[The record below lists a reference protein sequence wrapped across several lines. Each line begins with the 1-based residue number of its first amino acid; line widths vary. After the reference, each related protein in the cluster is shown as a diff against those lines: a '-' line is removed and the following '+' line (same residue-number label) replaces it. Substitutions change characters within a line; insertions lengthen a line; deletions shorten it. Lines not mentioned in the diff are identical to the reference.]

1 MSKKKNDKVRKNRPP
16 AKGQPQ
22 PFRDLT
28 ADRFLAT
35 QRNKI
40 EKLFEEE
47 EFEQAVDLLEPLT
60 DKYPNRPEV
69 FEMLGAGYVGLNFL
83 EDARDAFEKA
93 LYLTPEPEA
102 LARFNLANLYAVTG
116 FPLLAY
122 EQTRLINRIALNRE
136 LEEKEGAEDFLELT
150 EKVVHEMAAENKK
163 PRDRF
168 VEASLPLER
177 GQLALQRN
185 EPT

>member
-1 MSKKKNDKVRKNRPP
+1 MSKKNKPSKSRPQ
-16 AKGQPQ
+16 AKGQQ
-22 PFRDLT
+22 FRVLT
-28 ADRFLAT
+28 ADRFLT
-35 QRNKI
+35 NQRNKI
-40 EKLFEEE
+40 EKLFEQE

-60 DKYPNRPEV
+60 EKYPNRPEV

-93 LYLTPEPEA
+93 LKLTSEPEA

-122 EQTRLINRIALNRE
+122 EQTRLINRTALNRE
-136 LEEKEGAEDFLELT
+136 LEDGGAEAEEFLRLT

-163 PRDRF
+163 PRDQF
-168 VEASLPLER
+168 LASALPLER
-177 GQLALQRN
+177 GQLALQ
-185 EPT
+185 